1 MKEVLQTRR
10 EQLQQRIE
18 QNRRERE
25 VKVKSSH
32 LCLVEAESLQ
42 FAMEE
47 KERMVREVDDIEQQN
62 ALQAEIRKRIAKE
75 HQRDILTQIEEA
87 KNAMRREMEIAALE
101 LEASRREEAAY
112 QVCLFSCSPRTSR
125 STKAKLAKEM
135 LVQKPLK
142 NHGLKSTGL
151 F

>member
-62 ALQAEIRKRIAKE
+62 ALQVGLEGSNTDR
-75 HQRDILTQIEEA
+75 LT
-87 KNAMRREMEIAALE
+87 
-101 LEASRREEAAY
+101 
-112 QVCLFSCSPRTSR
+112 VCMSP
-125 STKAKLAKEM
+125 
-135 LVQKPLK
+135 
-142 NHGLKSTGL
+142 G
-151 F
+151 